1 MIHDPDGGGE
11 VVISA
16 AGLGDAGCSTF
27 SCFVAQAP
35 TTQRSANA
43 TARDFMGGA
52 SSLE

>member
-11 VVISA
+11 VVSA

-35 TTQRSANA
+35 TTQRSAKA
-43 TARDFMGGA
+43 MARDFMGRA
-52 SSLE
+52 SSPE

>member
-11 VVISA
+11 IVSA

-43 TARDFMGGA
+43 TARDFIGRA
-52 SSLE
+52 SSPE